1 LNIRCKFYGKRIVS
15 VLANRFDDE
24 LVKTFI
30 LEVSSSSSTLSL
42 ALNLIMSFEL
52 SIEQKSSFKKYI
64 IKNNPFDFNYNW
76 NEVKTRIFLSQLFY
90 DTHYL
95 KVTSWQVRV
104 VLHEIKHLTGSN
116 ETVYCIVEIANQKFK
131 SKEKLIDNFKFENE
145 NQIFIAR
152 VESDEYQKSF
162 SYLISISVRS
172 IFKYSQYS
180 FS

>member
-1 LNIRCKFYGKRIVS
+1 
-15 VLANRFDDE
+15 
-24 LVKTFI
+24 
-30 LEVSSSSSTLSL
+30 
-42 ALNLIMSFEL
+42 MSFEL
-52 SIEQKSSFKKYI
+52 SIELKSSFKKYI

-131 SKEKLIDNFKFENE
+131 SKEKPIENFKFENE

-162 SYLISISVRS
+162 NYLISISVRS

-180 FS
+180 FSFRLSAAHDWLTEEDQPIPAK